1 MGPLDFENPKKMN
14 EMLIMEAIT
23 LICGLIGIYVKIQND
38 LGKLKSRISFIEQER
53 DEFRSTL
60 KELLTAVQEIK
71 IMLAKKGIDS

>member
-1 MGPLDFENPKKMN
+1 MN

-53 DEFRSTL
+53 DEFRATL

>member
-1 MGPLDFENPKKMN
+1 MI
-14 EMLIMEAIT
+14 IMEAIT

-53 DEFRSTL
+53 DEFRATL

>member
-1 MGPLDFENPKKMN
+1 
-14 EMLIMEAIT
+14 MLIMEAIT

-53 DEFRSTL
+53 DEFRATL